1 MPRLVD
7 YSLRLRTYA
16 EAAGAITLRDGPLAI
31 SLRTVAQAVD
41 HPVASVRR
49 AVAIA
54 GFPLPCFPLDLI
66 GTRREARYLRR
77 IGLHRDVVDLDAT
90 TALQALLTQLPQEPR
105 DADDEIIWQRIVTAL
120 AVTDEPVRA
129 FADLWNERLD
139 QLVGRVIDTWLP
151 AASRRPPGTGPEP
164 RRQTEAARLRAII
177 DGATAAA
184 GRRDITC
191 EQGIA
196 VVRRH
201 VEELR
206 DAAHGPTA

>member
-1 MPRLVD
+1 
-7 YSLRLRTYA
+7 
-16 EAAGAITLRDGPLAI
+16 
-31 SLRTVAQAVD
+31 VD

-66 GTRREARYLRR
+66 ATRRETRYARR
-77 IGLHRDVVDLDAT
+77 IGLHRLVADLDAT

-105 DADDEIIWQRIVTAL
+105 DADDEIVWQRIVTAL
-120 AVTDEPVRA
+120 AVTDDPVRD

-139 QLVGRVIDTWLP
+139 QLVGRVTDTWLP
-151 AASRRPPGTGPEP
+151 TAERRAPRTGLEA

-177 DGATAAA
+177 DGVTAAA
-184 GRRDITC
+184 GRRDISC

-201 VEELR
+201 VEELG
-206 DAAHGPTA
+206 DAPHGHVA

>member
-1 MPRLVD
+1 MPRRVD
-7 YSLRLRTYA
+7 YSVRIRTYA
-16 EAAGAITLRDGPLAI
+16 EAAGAITLRDGPLAV
-31 SLRTVAQAVD
+31 SLRTVARAVD

-66 GTRREARYLRR
+66 ATRRETRYARR
-77 IGLHRDVVDLDAT
+77 IGLHRLVADLDAT

-105 DADDEIIWQRIVTAL
+105 DADDEIVWQRIVTAL
-120 AVTDEPVRA
+120 AVTDDLVRD

-139 QLVGRVIDTWLP
+139 QLVGRVTDTWLP
-151 AASRRPPGTGPEP
+151 TAERRAPRTGLEA

-177 DGATAAA
+177 DGVTAAA
-184 GRRDITC
+184 GRRDISC

-201 VEELR
+201 VEELG
-206 DAAHGPTA
+206 DAPHGHVA